1 VGAFDFSSML
11 RSAWCDS
18 LTIRFTAEGRMLGGC
33 SYNLLRVSGS
43 AVNFDVDKHGIKP
56 KSKECEGGM
65 V

>member
-1 VGAFDFSSML
+1 
-11 RSAWCDS
+11 
-18 LTIRFTAEGRMLGGC
+18 MLGGC

-56 KSKECEGGM
+56 KGKECEGGM